1 VVVVGNVVFPL
12 RAIRAYEFLY
22 VSVLYL
28 LDEYRQMVIEI
39 QEKKVF

>member
-22 VSVLYL
+22 VYL
-28 LDEYRQMVIEI
+28 LDEYRQMVIEL
-39 QEKKVF
+39 QEKKEF